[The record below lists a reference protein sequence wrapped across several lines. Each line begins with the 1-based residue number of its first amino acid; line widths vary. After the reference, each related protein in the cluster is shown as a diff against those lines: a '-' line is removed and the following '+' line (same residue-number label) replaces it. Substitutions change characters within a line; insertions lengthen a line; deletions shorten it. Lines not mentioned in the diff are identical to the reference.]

1 MKHSRRSEIEPETGI
16 PHHTFTR
23 HVPRKTKRS
32 IHPRIDLA
40 NLTRPGSTTL
50 FQRACAWCLPWGL
63 FTYPGHGR
71 GLQAL
76 LGRPR
81 TLAAISYWK
90 RKDWPPAW
98 AATAIRDHIARRCEV
113 GLRLVSELD
122 AYIAR
127 REAEVRHQPGALK
140 RRPDE

>member
-1 MKHSRRSEIEPETGI
+1 MRHARQASIDLETGV
-16 PHHTFTR
+16 PHHTIAR
-23 HVPRKTKRS
+23 HTPRKGARS
-32 IHPRIDLA
+32 IRPVIDLA
-40 NLTRPGSTTL
+40 NLSKPGATTL
-50 FQRACAWCLPWGL
+50 FQRSCAWCLPWSV

-71 GLQAL
+71 GVQAL
-76 LGRPR
+76 IGRAR

-98 AATAIRDHIARRCEV
+98 AATAIRDHIVRRCEV

-127 REAEVRHQPGALK
+127 RGAEVRHQPGLR